1 MGIEKELISKVGFG
15 ESQST
20 EKMVINQ
27 YLRRGSW
34 VERPFPQRVRLIH
47 EDVSLARD
55 ERVNPWIRT
64 PARWVITSE
73 RDAEDW
79 GLTAENA

>member
-55 ERVNPWIRT
+55 ERVNP
-64 PARWVITSE
+64 
-73 RDAEDW
+73 
-79 GLTAENA
+79 